1 MTIGERAPLPRSR
14 PSMMRRRIGIA
25 ILLAGVV
32 AVGLI
37 LLPAAVFWLGSAL
50 AGDYAGDGGA
60 WGLIGKILAD
70 AMRGSLTAWSL
81 VLTPYLVVQFLR
93 LSRACFRP
101 RKTVT
106 GFTDT

>member
-1 MTIGERAPLPRSR
+1 MNQNTKTWKFEL
-14 PSMMRRRIGIA
+14 
-25 ILLAGVV
+25 ILAVSLL

-37 LLPAAVFWLGSAL
+37 LVPAAVFWLGSAL